1 MYLIRNV
8 EIHKIDFDSLI
19 SSDMSSILQI
29 QKGNFDS
36 VPVVST
42 FAEMRRNTGRAYGGR
57 ARWIFC
63 KKMLTSKLP
72 VVSAI
77 VAMPALPSEPSVTYG
92 ENDCQIVSNGTRNV
106 Y

>member
-1 MYLIRNV
+1 M
-8 EIHKIDFDSLI
+8 HKIDYDLFI
-19 SSDMSSILQI
+19 RNHQTMSNILQT
-29 QKGNFDS
+29 QKGYFYN

-42 FAEMRRNTGRAYGGR
+42 FGEMRRNTGRAYGGR

-77 VAMPALPSEPSVTYG
+77 VAMPALPSDPGMTYG
-92 ENDCQIVSNGTRNV
+92 ENE
-106 Y
+106 